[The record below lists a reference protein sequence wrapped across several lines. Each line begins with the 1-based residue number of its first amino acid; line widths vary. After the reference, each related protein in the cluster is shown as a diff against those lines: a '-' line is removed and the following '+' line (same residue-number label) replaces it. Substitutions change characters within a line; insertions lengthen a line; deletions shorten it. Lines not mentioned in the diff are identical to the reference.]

1 MLQLGVFKTGYRIDS
16 DLENRI
22 SDFSDSEKY
31 DLIPIQKNQI
41 FESKYTL

>member
-22 SDFSDSEKY
+22 SDFSDSESH
-31 DLIPIQKNQI
+31 DVVPI
-41 FESKYTL
+41 